1 MSPSSERRRRRARLA
16 LILSGTLAASLLA
29 GCVVG
34 PNFHAPAAPGA
45 TRYTPEPS
53 AALTQGA
60 RASVPASQSTATA
73 TVPALTLDGALPV
86 PAQWWSLLGSAR
98 LDAAIRQALAGN
110 RTLAAAQARLAEA
123 QEHVAESEAGLF
135 PQLDLDATAGRV
147 KYGPA
152 FLGPQKLPAFSYF
165 SVGPAVSYAFDYTGG
180 VKRGVEQQRA
190 LQQAQ
195 QQQLQAA
202 ALSLSGNVALQALM
216 LADAQAQLDSLTALL
231 ADDRRNLQLVQ
242 DAFEA
247 GGTTR
252 VDILNAQSQLAN
264 DQTLL
269 APLARQRALAADALA
284 LLSGRGPGDVPVPA
298 FTLQDFHLP
307 AVLPLTLPS
316 ELAHRRPDILAAEAR
331 LHAATAA
338 VGVATAALYPQV
350 SLSANASFQ
359 SNAIEK
365 LFNVAGIGDA
375 LAGNLTAPLFNH
387 GRLRARERAAQDEM
401 RAALADYQ
409 QTVLAGF
416 TQVADALQSL
426 DHDQELLA
434 SEQAA
439 LQVAAQN
446 LALTRESFSAGNSG
460 VLQVLDAQRS
470 DQQARLG
477 LVRAQSQ
484 RYQDAVQ
491 LLLALGGAISLP
503 GSPSAVSRAP
513 SSPLPV
519 SQVPSSFIAP
529 QTMMSA
535 AQRG

>member
-1 MSPSSERRRRRARLA
+1 MSPWSERCRRAHAA
-16 LILSGTLAASLLA
+16 LVGSAALVGACLLA

-34 PNFHAPAAPGA
+34 PNFHAPTAPETA
-45 TRYTPEPS
+45 RYTPQAP

-60 RASVPASQSTATA
+60 RASVPASQNTATA
-73 TVPALTLDGALPV
+73 TVPGLTLDSALPV

-98 LDAAIRQALAGN
+98 LDATIRAALTGN

-135 PQLDLDATAGRV
+135 PQVNLDATAGRV

-152 FLGPQKLPAFSYF
+152 FLGPEKLPAFSYF

-180 VKRGVEQQRA
+180 VRRGVEQQRA
-190 LQQAQ
+190 VQEAQ

-202 ALSLSGNVALQALM
+202 ALSLSGNVALQALA

-242 DAFEA
+242 DAFDA

-284 LLSGRGPGDVPVPA
+284 LLSGRAPGDVPVPA

-307 AVLPLTLPS
+307 AALPLTLPS

-338 VGVATAALYPQV
+338 VGVASAALYPQI

-365 LFNVAGIGDA
+365 LFNAAGIGDA

-387 GRLRARERAAQDEM
+387 GQLRARERAAADEM
-401 RAALADYQ
+401 HAALADYQ
-409 QTVLAGF
+409 QTVLASF

-439 LQVAAQN
+439 VQVAAQN

-503 GSPSAVSRAP
+503 QSPTPVSHRPPSRGS
-513 SSPLPV
+513 V

-529 QTMMSA
+529 QTMMA
-535 AQRG
+535 PAQRG